1 MVAVAVI
8 RLVTEAKF
16 AEEVCGHPTTQPNL
30 PSALVHSDG
39 GGSAARLEL
48 PVVPA
53 AAAEASLGPGSSQE
67 GAGVPQVPL
76 VARPSLQKLLRT
88 AATLAT
94 PLVVVSTGV
103 KPLAAVTRWLKQ
115 WDGRLQELEE
125 QGLELGEGG
134 FQRGQLE
141 AAVIRKDAKECL
153 ELLQIIH
160 LLRDN

>member
-1 MVAVAVI
+1 M
-8 RLVTEAKF
+8 
-16 AEEVCGHPTTQPNL
+16 
-30 PSALVHSDG
+30 
-39 GGSAARLEL
+39 
-48 PVVPA
+48 
-53 AAAEASLGPGSSQE
+53 
-67 GAGVPQVPL
+67 PQVPL

-115 WDGRLQELEE
+115 WDGRLQELAEE